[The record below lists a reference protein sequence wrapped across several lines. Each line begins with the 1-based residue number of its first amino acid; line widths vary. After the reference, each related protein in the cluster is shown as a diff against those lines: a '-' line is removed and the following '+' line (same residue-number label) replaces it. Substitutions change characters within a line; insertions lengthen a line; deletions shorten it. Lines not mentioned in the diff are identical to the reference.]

1 MAKCSCI
8 AFKNMSHCILKSRKI
23 VFSVIIMQYIVL
35 RLCMEVHCV
44 RLRMVCTVRD

>member
-1 MAKCSCI
+1 MHKCSCI
-8 AFKNMSHCILKSRKI
+8 TFKNMSHCILKSRKI
-23 VFSVIIMQYIVL
+23 VLSMIIMLYIVI